1 MYFEVAYESRK
12 WSIDRTTTS
21 QTIVYYI
28 CRDSIVTTGLDTTY
42 GAFFTPNDDVAVA
55 NFIYANFPDTR
66 TFPTPNG
73 DVVLYINEISAVEEV
88 DNGWTVTITYSPP
101 EAEDRGGGYVQFG
114 FSTNGET
121 VHTNKGISQR
131 SIVTPTGSGL
141 IPPATYNHIGQ
152 SANGWEGMDIT
163 SSGLSFNITGYF
175 SPIIWSTSIMLTYTA
190 LSKRYNDDVFYGFPA
205 GEVLLDYVDAQGE
218 AFKYVP
224 VTFYFIHQPNIVA
237 VADAPFSALTMLG
250 HDIADYGFLKSVSN
264 SQPIMRPVYRQVLQV
279 RYPGN
284 FDLLGI

>member
-12 WSIDRTTTS
+12 WTINRETTT

-28 CRDSIVTTGLDTTY
+28 CRDSIVTSGLDATY

-55 NFIYANFPDTR
+55 NFVYANFPDTR
-66 TFPTPNG
+66 LFPTNAG
-73 DVVLYINEISAVEEV
+73 NVLLYINEISAVEEV
-88 DNGWTVTITYSPP
+88 DNGWTVTLTYSPP
-101 EAEDRGGGYVQFG
+101 EKEDRSGYVQFG

-121 VHTNKGISQR
+121 THVSKAISQR
-131 SIVTPTGSGL
+131 NIVARSGSGL
-141 IPPATYNHIGQ
+141 VPPQTYGYIGQ
-152 SANGWEGMDIT
+152 SANGFEGIDLS

-175 SPIIWSTSIMLTYTA
+175 DPTVWSTSVMSTYTA
-190 LSKRYNDDVFYGFPA
+190 LSKCYNDDVFYGFPA

-224 VTFYFIHQPNIVA
+224 VTFYFIHQPNISGA
-237 VADAPFSALTMLG
+237 TDPGFASLTMLG
-250 HDIADYGFLKSVSN
+250 HDIVDYGYLKAVDN
-264 SQPIMRPVYRQVLQV
+264 SQQISWPVYRQVLQV
-279 RYPGN
+279 RNPGN